1 MDDAS
6 MNEYK
11 KIGQR
16 IREIRQQKKMSQADL
31 SEKAHIS
38 LSHVSEIENGK
49 STLLLTTFMRIVEAL
64 QTSADAILRVDIPE
78 VKNLYQNELSD
89 ILKDCTPSEID
100 SLLKILNELKTQMH
114 SVKPTYEQY

>member
-78 VKNLYQNELSD
+78 VKNLYQNELSE

-114 SVKPTYEQY
+114 SVKPTYDQY

>member
-6 MNEYK
+6 INEYK

-78 VKNLYQNELSD
+78 VKNLYQNELSE

-114 SVKPTYEQY
+114 SVKPTYDQY

>member
-1 MDDAS
+1 MDDSAIT
-6 MNEYK
+6 EYK

-16 IREIRQQKKMSQADL
+16 IREIRQQKHMSQAEL

-38 LSHVSEIENGK
+38 LSHISEIENGK

-64 QTSADAILRVDIPE
+64 QTSADTILRVNIPE

-114 SVKPTYEQY
+114 SVKPNFD

>member
-78 VKNLYQNELSD
+78 VKNLYQNELSE